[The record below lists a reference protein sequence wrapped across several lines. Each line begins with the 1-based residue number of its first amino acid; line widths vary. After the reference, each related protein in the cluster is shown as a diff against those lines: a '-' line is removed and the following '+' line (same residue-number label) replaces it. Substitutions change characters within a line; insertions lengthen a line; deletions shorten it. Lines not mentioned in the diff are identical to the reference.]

1 MCYNL
6 YPALS
11 YMKERQPDS
20 RKPEWTPHLDSI
32 TRGTA
37 FLLLGGTIIGIGK
50 VTGDE
55 GIAQTGSTIAVI
67 GGAELF
73 YGLGKWHTK

>member
-1 MCYNL
+1 
-6 YPALS
+6 
-11 YMKERQPDS
+11 MKERQPNS

-37 FLLLGGTIIGIGK
+37 LLLLGGVIIGIGK
-50 VTGDE
+50 VSGDE
-55 GIAQTGSTIAVI
+55 STVQTGSTVSII

-73 YGLGKWHTK
+73 YGLGKKFTK